1 MIFLQTERLRESYDV
16 FASMC
21 HLTHWIARN
30 PSGKIL
36 KRDLRELAKE
46 EWLKRNGRALDSKA
60 KL

>member
-1 MIFLQTERLRESYDV
+1 MIFLQNERLRESYDV
-16 FASMC
+16 FTCMC
-21 HLTHWIARN
+21 RLTNYIARN

-36 KRDLRELAKE
+36 KRELRELAKE